1 MAVLRGLYRS
11 MRQGTKLCML
21 SAGEMK
27 ARRGSQLAEPHVQT
41 HHDHEADDAAP
52 RRQLAVPTEHKHL
65 C

>member
-1 MAVLRGLYRS
+1 
-11 MRQGTKLCML
+11 MRQGTKVCML